1 MAETL
6 TSTAPQ
12 PFSSRLSAHFTKPN
26 LDQLVGTITLPL
38 LALYV
43 ITFGIQDIHGFV
55 LSGFNASYLAIII
68 PIWVVDGARGIL
80 DIIFAGDYKPAQE
93 DIKKVTVI
101 IACKDGEAIIGRT
114 LDDLKEKFKSKQI
127 IVVVNGS
134 TDKTA
139 SVVRKHRVQCIEVKA
154 LIGKVRAINVAVPT
168 VKTPYVLLLDD
179 DTLLKGA
186 IVPTELLDLGYTGV
200 AFRVHVRKSKAW
212 VTQLQAHEY
221 RKGSDVGKRRQN
233 KRAAVQNISGAIGLY
248 TKEEL
253 HRQIDLHTG
262 EFAGEDLQR
271 TMLLHQAKTN
281 QGVVITDSIVFTEP
295 PASLTQ
301 LYKQRVFGWFPGL
314 YANLTNFLKLMFG
327 RNVPIN
333 LREDAFYNVVLVMCM
348 DIIRILALPI
358 MVFYPWYFV
367 VMYITYVLLESVAY
381 LKVRRKEPYW
391 VVLIYPFFGL
401 FGLLTRFGAFSVFC
415 YRRVIVAICQLK
427 FRDDFRHASFGI
439 KALSFIVVITS
450 LATILALNVAYNY
463 SHFFT
468 DPSAASQLFN

>member
-1 MAETL
+1 MAEVL
-6 TSTAPQ
+6 TATPNLGL
-12 PFSSRLSAHFTKPN
+12 RLRAKIN
-26 LDQLVGTITLPL
+26 LDQLAGTITLPL

-43 ITFGIQDIHGFV
+43 AAFGARDIHGFV
-55 LSGFNASYLAIII
+55 LNSFNTGYLAIII
-68 PIWVVDGARGIL
+68 PIWVIDGVRGLL
-80 DIIFAGDYKPAQE
+80 DIIFAGNYKLAKE
-93 DIKKVTVI
+93 NIKKVTVI
-101 IACKDGEAIIGRT
+101 IACKDGEQIIGRT
-114 LDDLKEKFKSKQI
+114 LDDLKEKFKPKQI

-139 SVVRKHRVQCIEVKA
+139 SVVRSHKVQCIEVIEP
-154 LIGKVRAINVAVPT
+154 IGKVRAINVAVPT

-186 IVPTELLDLGYTGV
+186 TVPTELLDLGYTGV

-221 RKGSDVGKRRQN
+221 RKGSDVGKKRQN

-248 TKEEL
+248 TKQEL
-253 HRQIDLHTG
+253 ERQIGLHNG

-271 TMLLHQAKTN
+271 TMLLHQERSN
-281 QGVVITDSIVFTEP
+281 QGVVLSDSIVFTEP

-327 RNVPIN
+327 RNTPIN
-333 LREDAFYNVVLVMCM
+333 LREDAFYNIVFVMCM

-358 MVFYPWYFV
+358 MIFYPWYFV
-367 VMYITYVLLESVAY
+367 VMYITYVLLESIAY
-381 LKVRRKEPYW
+381 LKVQCKEPYW

-401 FGLLTRFGAFSVFC
+401 FGLITRFGAFSVFC
-415 YRRVIVAICQLK
+415 YRRIIAKLCRLQ
-427 FRDDFRHASFGI
+427 FRDDFRHAPFEV
-439 KALSFIVVITS
+439 KALSFLIVVTS
-450 LATILALNVAYNY
+450 LTTILLLNVAYDY

-468 DPSAASQLFN
+468 DPQAAIRLF